1 MFWVAVS
8 TSDGHIVGN
17 LGYVQSPGSY
27 LAPDSQGLGDIAN
40 IGLSD
45 VDVNRQSL
53 NWHFGLPE
61 I

>member
-1 MFWVAVS
+1 
-8 TSDGHIVGN
+8 
-17 LGYVQSPGSY
+17 VQSPGSY